1 MYGISDSITGS
12 WRWVVLKS
20 APSEL
25 AVCGL
30 FDQRQASCVGVEL
43 GDSGL
48 VVFGRMRA
56 DPDVVMLLR
65 CGFLSQP

>member
-12 WRWVVLKS
+12 WRWVVLKP
-20 APSEL
+20 ALGQLP
-25 AVCGL
+25 VYGL
-30 FDQRQASCVGVEL
+30 FDQRPASCVGVEL
-43 GDSGL
+43 GDSGW

-65 CGFLSQP
+65 SGVLSRP